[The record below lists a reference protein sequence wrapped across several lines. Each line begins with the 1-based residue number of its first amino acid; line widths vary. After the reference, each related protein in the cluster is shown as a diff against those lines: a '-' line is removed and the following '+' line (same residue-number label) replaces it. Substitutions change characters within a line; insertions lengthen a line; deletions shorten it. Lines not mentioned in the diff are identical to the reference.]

1 MGNTNLPQFGA
12 AHEENSRDTR
22 RGAGQLTDAQR
33 EEVRAQDPIRIVAPN
48 PKVTLEQALGG
59 YTGTGHSPA
68 DAT

>member
-22 RGAGQLTDAQR
+22 SGAGQLTDAQQK
-33 EEVRAQDPIRIVAPN
+33 EAPAPDPVRTVAPN